1 MTRNSRKKASLS
13 IKKYPSKKTQ
23 QGGGYDITGTTG
35 MYVPDNYRLR
45 SGALSAQYLAQGI
58 TDANKLSTV
67 NIKHMLKDVTSGGDE
82 FSRLLT
88 NQHDL
93 RTKYISALN
102 ASNASILTIKEI
114 VNTISSK
121 YHKYHQL
128 INRYKRNGYPGK
140 TTPSMYSDVVITELN
155 KLRIQLLLD
164 LNNILTTEIE
174 ELRDLCSNYYG

>member
-23 QGGGYDITGTTG
+23 QGGGHGSSTAAA
-35 MYVPDNYRLR
+35 MLVPNGRVLQSD
-45 SGALSAQYLAQGI
+45 ALTAQQVAQQI
-58 TDANKLSTV
+58 AYANKLSTV
-67 NIKHMLKDVTSGGDE
+67 NIKHMLKDVTSGGGE

-93 RTKYISALN
+93 RTKYISELN
-102 ASNASILTIKEI
+102 ASNASILKIKEI